1 MKKALLFL
9 IVLILASTV
18 YAEDR
23 RWGSPY
29 GSERSR
35 QEQERIGELYRE
47 RQQEEEM
54 KKRIQES
61 EDRQRRIREG
71 KNPNDST
78 GEELI
83 RGRPN
88 KFFGW

>member
-9 IVLILASTV
+9 LILVFISPL
-18 YAEDR
+18 YAGE
-23 RWGSPY
+23 RWGNPY
-29 GSERSR
+29 NSERSR

-61 EDRQRRIREG
+61 EDRQDRIRRG